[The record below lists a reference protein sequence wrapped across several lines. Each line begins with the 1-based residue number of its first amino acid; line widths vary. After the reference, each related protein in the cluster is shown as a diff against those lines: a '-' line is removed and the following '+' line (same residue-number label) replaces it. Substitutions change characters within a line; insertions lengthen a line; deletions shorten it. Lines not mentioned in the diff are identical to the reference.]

1 MKTMI
6 FKNNKETFTIFVD
19 KILYFLNVER
29 DGEMNSIDMV
39 YLTHGNPIVFTNDI
53 SAQLDALESE
63 GIVVPKETKS

>member
-39 YLTHGNPIVFTNDI
+39 YLTHGNTIVFTNDI